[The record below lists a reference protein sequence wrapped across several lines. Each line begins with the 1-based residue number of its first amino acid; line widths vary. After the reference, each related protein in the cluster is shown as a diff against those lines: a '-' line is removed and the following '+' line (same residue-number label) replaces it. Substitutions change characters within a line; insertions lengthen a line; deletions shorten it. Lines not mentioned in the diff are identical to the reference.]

1 MLSISLQEPCLHAGG
16 RVALL
21 VLLILAAL
29 GHPAPA
35 IAQRMLRVCA
45 DPNNLPFS
53 NRRGEGF
60 ENRIAALVARELRA
74 TLRYTWWP
82 QRRGFVRHTLEAGT
96 CDLVIGVPE
105 GFDRALTTRP
115 YYRSTYVFVRRA
127 DAAPV
132 RSFDDPVLRALRIG
146 VHFTGAGGNP
156 PPAEALARR
165 GLARNLVTFSVY
177 GDYRE
182 PDPPAR
188 LVEAVARGR
197 VDVAVAWGPLA
208 GFFARRQSVK
218 LRVTPVPARD
228 AAPGL
233 PMSFAI
239 AMGVRRGDTARRDE
253 LQRVLDRRAAE
264 IRGILERYGVPLVD
278 SHVEAAGR

>member
-1 MLSISLQEPCLHAGG
+1 MLDASLQEPCLHAGV
-16 RVALL
+16 RLALF
-21 VLLILAAL
+21 VLLLPSALA
-29 GHPAPA
+29 HPAPA
-35 IAQRMLRVCA
+35 AAQRSLRVCA

-60 ENRIAALVARELRA
+60 ENRIAALVARELGA

-132 RSFDDPVLRALRIG
+132 RSFDDPALRTLRIG

-165 GLARNLVTFSVY
+165 GLARNLVSFSVY
-177 GDYRE
+177 GDYRT

-188 LVEAVARGR
+188 LVEAVARGQ

-208 GFFARRQSVK
+208 GFFARRQPVS
-218 LRVTPVPARD
+218 LRVTPVPSRD

-239 AMGVRRGDTARRDE
+239 AMGVRRGETARRDE

-278 SHVEAAGR
+278 SPAEAAGR

>member
-1 MLSISLQEPCLHAGG
+1 LYTSFQEPCLHASG
-16 RVALL
+16 RVALFVLL
-21 VLLILAAL
+21 VLPAL

-35 IAQRMLRVCA
+35 SAQRTLRVCA

-60 ENRIAALVARELRA
+60 ENRIAALVARELGA
-74 TLRYTWWP
+74 ALRYTWWP
-82 QRRGFVRHTLEAGT
+82 QRRGFVRRTLEAGT

-105 GFDRALTTRP
+105 GFGQALTTRP
-115 YYRSTYVFVRRA
+115 YYRSTYVFVQRA

-132 RSFDDPVLRALRIG
+132 RSYDDPVLRTLRIG

-165 GLARNLVTFSVY
+165 GLARNLVSFSVY

-208 GFFARRQSVK
+208 GFFARRQPVG
-218 LRVTPVPARD
+218 LRITPVPPGD

-233 PMSFAI
+233 RMTFAI
-239 AMGVRRGDTARRDE
+239 AMGVRRGDTVRRDE
-253 LQRVLDRRAAE
+253 LQQVLDRRAAE
-264 IRGILERYGVPLVD
+264 IRRILERYDVPLVD
-278 SHVEAAGR
+278 LRAEAAVQ

>member
-1 MLSISLQEPCLHAGG
+1 LNTPPQEPCLHVDV
-16 RVALL
+16 RVALF
-21 VLLILAAL
+21 VLLILPAL
-29 GHPAPA
+29 GYPAPA
-35 IAQRMLRVCA
+35 TAQRTLRVCA

-60 ENRIAALVARELRA
+60 ENRIAALVARELGA

-82 QRRGFVRHTLEAGT
+82 QRRGFVRHTLDAGT

-105 GFDRALTTRP
+105 GFDQALTTRP

-132 RSFDDPVLRALRIG
+132 RSFDDPALRTLRIG

-165 GLARNLVTFSVY
+165 GLARNLVSFSVY

-188 LVEAVARGR
+188 LIEAVARGR

-208 GFFARRQSVK
+208 GFFARRQPVR
-218 LRVTPVPARD
+218 LRVTPVPPRD

-233 PMSFAI
+233 PMTFAI

-253 LQRVLDRRAAE
+253 LQRVLDRRTAE
-264 IRGILERYGVPLVD
+264 IRGILARYDVPLVD
-278 SHVEAAGR
+278 SPAEAALQ